1 MRKQQYD
8 HYVVLPWHKRWYS
21 YNKQKIPMIFTLIG
35 AFFFTAFLDFEVQG
49 TKIKLDSHIDALNK
63 LTNTPQNNLAA
74 FMLFV
79 MYLVALIQLFN
90 SFTFA
95 KKRSPMLLYIMTVLT
110 ALQAFVAIS
119 YRQVFFDELSRRPD
133 SYIIS
138 EATKLAY
145 TVSIIGAI
153 LFIIATVFAWF
164 YVDWKYVKEKDE

>member
-1 MRKQQYD
+1 MDNRKID
-8 HYVVLPWHKRWYS
+8 TYVALPWHKRWYS

-49 TKIKLDSHIDALNK
+49 TKIKLESHIAALNK
-63 LTNTPQNNLAA
+63 LTNTAQNNIAA
-74 FMLFV
+74 FLLFV

-95 KKRSPMLLYIMTVLT
+95 KNRSPIVLYIMTVLT
-110 ALQAFVAIS
+110 GLQVFVAFS
-119 YRQVFFDELSRRPD
+119 YRKVFFDELMRRPD
-133 SYIIS
+133 SYDIS
-138 EATKLAY
+138 KATELAY

-153 LFIIATVFAWF
+153 LFVIATVFAWI